1 MEEEKKLRVSQ
12 HSGRNGSA
20 RHNDRSFLQGKDQAW
35 IQEHA
40 DHIDLTTNN
49 AYWAWDRVQ
58 ADQPID
64 FEKSER
70 DYYRQTYSEAQDAI
84 NGRNIKSGHAD
95 RCRTTD
101 QIYEDAKTRPEEM
114 LLQIGDK
121 TSDIDPVSFMQCVVD
136 YVDRLKA
143 WSDQHGGCM
152 QLLTIA
158 VHLDETSPHA
168 HIRRV
173 WNYIDQDGHLRPGQD
188 KALQAA
194 GVELPDPTKPKGRY
208 NNRKQS
214 FDAWARGIWQEVC
227 QEHGFEIE
235 TEPRPGVRHKDK
247 AEYIQDQIRSDI
259 DKLQQIQAELQTQID
274 RDRQKATEAAQK
286 AQEEDRIYKQAA
298 AKTQQLREE
307 VSDLGKK
314 KVLLSIPDS
323 PEIGEIRAAARPTL
337 GGKVA
342 LPKESYEK
350 LCSLAEGNYTN
361 GLAVDRMW
369 EAKKKAER
377 QMLTAYED
385 AKTKASQTSL
395 EKTLESAKK
404 DKKLNQYESLED
416 FFPERFKQMRADLQ
430 RDRQQSRGWE
440 R

>member
-1 MEEEKKLRVSQ
+1 MEDSKLRVSQ
-12 HSGRNGSA
+12 HSGRSGSA
-20 RHNDRSFLQGKDQAW
+20 KHNDRSFLKDKDPAW
-35 IQEHA
+35 IGEHA
-40 DHIDLTTNN
+40 DHIDMTMDN
-49 AYWAWDRVQ
+49 AYWAWDRT
-58 ADQPID
+58 DPGQPID
-64 FEKSER
+64 FEQSER
-70 DYYRQTYSEAQDAI
+70 DYYRQTYGAAQDAI
-84 NGRNIKSGHAD
+84 NARNRKSGHAD

-101 QIYEDAKTRPEEM
+101 QVYEDAKTRPEEM

-121 TSDIDPVSFMQCVVD
+121 TSDIDPVSFMRCVVD
-136 YVDRLKA
+136 YVDRLKE
-143 WSDQHGGCM
+143 WSDQHGKCM

-168 HIRRV
+168 HVRRV
-173 WNYIDQDGHLRPGQD
+173 WNYTDQDGHLRPGQD

-208 NNRKQS
+208 NNRKMS
-214 FDAWARGIWQEVC
+214 FDSMARGIWQEVC

-235 TEPRPGVRHKDK
+235 TEPRPGVRHKEK

-259 DKLQQIQAELQTQID
+259 DQLQLQKEDLQTQID
-274 RDRQKATEAAQK
+274 TLRQKATEEAQ
-286 AQEEDRIYKQAA
+286 IYDKAA
-298 AKTQQLREE
+298 ARTQQLREE

-323 PEIGEIRAAARPTL
+323 PEIGEIKAAARPSLVGDKVTL
-337 GGKVA
+337 PRA
-342 LPKESYEK
+342 SYEK
-350 LCSLAEGNYTN
+350 LCDLAEGSYTN
-361 GLAVDRMW
+361 RLAVDRMW

-385 AKTKASQTSL
+385 AKAKASQTSL
-395 EKTLESAKK
+395 EKTLEAAKK
-404 DKKLNQYESLED
+404 DKELAQYQQLED
-416 FFPERFKQMRADLQ
+416 FFPERFKMMRADLQ

>member
-1 MEEEKKLRVSQ
+1 MEEKKLRVSQ
-12 HSGRNGSA
+12 HSERSGSA
-20 RHNDRSFLQGKDQAW
+20 RHNDRSFLKDKDPAW
-35 IQEHA
+35 ISEHA

-58 ADQPID
+58 TDQPID

-84 NGRNIKSGHAD
+84 NARNRKSGHAD

-101 QIYEDAKTRPEEM
+101 QIYEDAKTKPEEM

-121 TSDIDPVSFMQCVVD
+121 TSDVDPVSFMRCVVN
-136 YVDRLKA
+136 YVDRLKE

-173 WNYIDQDGHLRPGQD
+173 WNYVDKEGHTRPGQD

-208 NNRKQS
+208 NNRKMS
-214 FDAWARGIWQEVC
+214 FDSMARSIWQEVC
-227 QEHGFEIE
+227 IEHGYDIE

-259 DKLQQIQAELQTQID
+259 DKLQQTQAELQTQID

-286 AQEEDRIYKQAA
+286 AQEEDRIYRQAA
-298 AKTQQLREE
+298 ARTQQLREE
-307 VSDLGKK
+307 VSELGKR
-314 KVLLSIPDS
+314 KVLLSVPDS
-323 PEIGEIRAAARPTL
+323 AEIGEIRAAARPTL

-342 LPKESYEK
+342 LPRENYER
-350 LCSLAEGNYTN
+350 LCNLAEGNYTN
-361 GLAVDRMW
+361 QKAVSKMW
-369 EAKKKAER
+369 EAKKTAER
-377 QMLTAYED
+377 QLLTAYED
-385 AKTKASQTSL
+385 AKAKAAQTSL
-395 EKTLESAKK
+395 ERTLEAAKK
-404 DKKLNQYESLED
+404 EKRLSQYESLED
-416 FFPERFKQMRADLQ
+416 AFPDRFKLMRADLQ
-430 RDRQQSRGWE
+430 RGRDQSRGWE